1 MSLSADVRQINV
13 VVLED
18 DLHMRESL
26 CGAIKGEFGL
36 NLQASFSQLAPLL
49 EWLVFN
55 QPQVLLVDLD
65 LPDGSGIDAIKHCA
79 SRYPECDVMVIT
91 IFGDEK
97 NVLAAIDAG
106 AKGYLLKEAEQ
117 LDIGKFISAL
127 REGGSPMSP
136 LVARKLLSRSRS
148 VPLMFGQS
156 VAEAGA
162 ESSPLTT
169 REMEVLNLITR
180 GYTYGE
186 IAGLLEIGYGTVQ
199 SHVKR
204 IYVKLAVHNRS
215 EAVFEARSL
224 GLLSENI
231 KQSTE

>member
-1 MSLSADVRQINV
+1 MPDETASFNIDVA
-13 VVLED
+13 VLED
-18 DLHMRESL
+18 DSCMRTAL
-26 CGAIKGEFGL
+26 CAAIDGHSGL
-36 NLQASFSQLAPLL
+36 RVAASFSRLAPLMT
-49 EWLVFN
+49 WLAAN

-65 LPDGSGIDAIKHCA
+65 LPDGSGIDAIRYCA
-79 SRYPECDVMVIT
+79 TRYPQCDVMVIT

-148 VPLMFGQS
+148 VPLMVGQS

-169 REMEVLNLITR
+169 REIEVLNLIAR